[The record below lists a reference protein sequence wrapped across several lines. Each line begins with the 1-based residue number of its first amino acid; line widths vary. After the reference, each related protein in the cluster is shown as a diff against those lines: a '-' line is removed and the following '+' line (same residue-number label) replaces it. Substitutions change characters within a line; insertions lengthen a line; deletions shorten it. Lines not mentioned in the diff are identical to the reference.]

1 MAASDQDRLA
11 ALEAEVADL
20 RGFVKFTAAR
30 VHVSFEDGYELGRES
45 IFGPGARSGRA
56 ARTPQAE
63 RWLHVVPQPTAEADR
78 ELEAGA

>member
-1 MAASDQDRLA
+1 MGTSDQERLA

-30 VHVSFEDGYELGRES
+30 VRISFEDGYELGRES
-45 IFGPGARSGRA
+45 VLGPGAGSGRT

-63 RWLHVVPQPTAEADR
+63 RWLRAVPQPAAEPER

>member
-1 MAASDQDRLA
+1 MAATNKERLA

-30 VHVSFEDGYELGRES
+30 VRVSFEDGYELGRES
-45 IFGPGARSGRA
+45 VLGPGAGSGRA

-63 RWLHVVPQPTAEADR
+63 RWLHAVPQPAAEAAP